1 MRVAALTG
9 SLRAA
14 STNTAFLRELARSA
28 PAGIEVELHERLAE
42 IPPFDPDRDPF
53 HPPSADRHG
62 TGSPGC
68 AGDEALA
75 ALADLVRGADAV
87 VVACPEYAGG
97 LPGAFKNALDHL
109 VGTDAFAGKPFA
121 HHNLSPR
128 ASLAQASLAT
138 VLATMGGTR
147 VNDACLT
154 LELSGAPLAPG
165 AMARDA
171 ALLDAVR
178 GSLEALAKAVRGT
191 RDSALPI
198 ARTNPGRPAP

>member
-1 MRVAALTG
+1 MRVAALSG

-28 PAGIEVELHERLAE
+28 PAGISVRLHERLAE
-42 IPPFDPDRDPF
+42 LPPFDPDRAG
-53 HPPSADRHG
+53 PSP
-62 TGSPGC
+62 TGRSGGERPGC
-68 AGDEALA
+68 TGDEAVA
-75 ALADLVRGADAV
+75 ALVELVREADAV

-97 LPGAFKNALDHL
+97 PPGAFKNALDHL

-138 VLATMGGTR
+138 VLGTMGGAR
-147 VNDACLT
+147 VAEACLT

-171 ALLDAVR
+171 ALLAAVR
-178 GSLEALAKAVRGT
+178 GSLEALARAVRGG
-191 RDSALPI
+191 RD
-198 ARTNPGRPAP
+198 PAPPTALANPERTVP